1 MTFYSKYDNIS
12 DVKRVYTMDKRLQNM
27 LNSEYIR
34 VKELGNDIVS
44 LNFTRNAFQD
54 GIWNDE
60 TIKARGLFINKV
72 TGDIVARSYN
82 KFFQYDEKPETKDYV
97 DNHLVYPLYISK
109 KFNGFLG
116 IISVY
121 NDEFF
126 IATKS
131 TNEGEYCEYF
141 KEILNKTLFANEE
154 DKNEL
159 FNILKEHHCTAT
171 FEVMDMVNDQHIVY
185 EENPLALLDFIP
197 NTLDINGIDK
207 DVELSETLKNKLNIK
222 SIVIAKNKVINTR
235 EELDNFLAMTEEEE
249 LEGAVITDSNG
260 FMWKYKTNFYRF
272 WKTERNQLGRL
283 LKDKEV
289 KGSNRLNS
297 EKAQTAEQDFINF
310 LQDFLKDKT
319 TEEKEELLNT
329 KSIIWF
335 REKYKERVK

>member
-1 MTFYSKYDNIS
+1 
-12 DVKRVYTMDKRLQNM
+12 MDKRLENM

-34 VKELGNDIVS
+34 VKDLGNNVVS
-44 LNFTRNAFQD
+44 LNFTRDAFQD

-82 KFFQYDEKPETKDYV
+82 KFFQYDETPETKEYV

-116 IISVY
+116 ILSVY
-121 NDEFF
+121 NNEFF

-131 TNEGEYCEYF
+131 TNDGEYCDYF
-141 KEILNKTLFANEE
+141 KNILNNTIFNDEQE
-154 DKNEL
+154 TQEL
-159 FNILKEHHCTAT
+159 FNILKEYNCSAV
-171 FEVMDMVNDQHIVY
+171 FEVMDMENDQHIVY

-207 DVELSETLKNKLNIK
+207 DVELSETLKNKINLK
-222 SIVIAKNKVINTR
+222 SIVIAKNKKINSK
-235 EELDNFLAMTEEEE
+235 EELDKFLQDMEENE

-260 FMWKYKTNFYRF
+260 FMWKFKTNFYRF
-272 WKTERNQLGRL
+272 WKTERNQLERILRG
-283 LKDKEV
+283 KEPRGV
-289 KGSNRLNS
+289 DRLNS
-297 EKAQTAEQDFINF
+297 LDAQEKENGFINF
-310 LQDFLKDKT
+310 LKEFTKDKT
-319 TEEKEELLNT
+319 QEELEELLKT

-335 REKYKERVK
+335 REQYKRLGK

>member
-1 MTFYSKYDNIS
+1 
-12 DVKRVYTMDKRLQNM
+12 MDKRLENM

-34 VKELGNDIVS
+34 VKDLGNNVVS

-82 KFFQYDEKPETKDYV
+82 KFFQYDETPETKDYV
-97 DNHLVYPLYISK
+97 DNNLVYPLYISK

-116 IISVY
+116 ILSVY
-121 NDEFF
+121 NNEFF

-131 TNEGEYCEYF
+131 TNDGEYCDYF
-141 KEILNKTLFANEE
+141 KNILNNTIFNDEQE
-154 DKNEL
+154 TQEL
-159 FNILKEHHCTAT
+159 FNILKEYNCSAV
-171 FEVMDMVNDQHIVY
+171 FEVMDMENDQHIVY

-207 DVELSETLKNKLNIK
+207 DVELSETLKNKINLK
-222 SIVIAKNKVINTR
+222 SIVIAKNKKINSK
-235 EELDNFLAMTEEEE
+235 EELDKFLQDMEENE

-260 FMWKYKTNFYRF
+260 FMWKFKTNFYRF
-272 WKTERNQLGRL
+272 WKTERNQLERILRG
-283 LKDKEV
+283 KEP
-289 KGSNRLNS
+289 KGANRLNS
-297 EKAQTAEQDFINF
+297 LDAQEKENGFINF
-310 LQDFLKDKT
+310 LKEFTKDKT
-319 TEEKEELLNT
+319 QEELEELLKT

-335 REKYKERVK
+335 REQYKRLGK

>member
-1 MTFYSKYDNIS
+1 ME
-12 DVKRVYTMDKRLQNM
+12 KRLENM

-82 KFFQYDEKPETKDYV
+82 KFFQYDETSETKEYV

-121 NDEFF
+121 NDKFF

-141 KEILNKTLFANEE
+141 REILNKTIFANEE

-159 FNILKEHHCTAT
+159 FTVLKEHNCTAT

-207 DVELSETLKNKLNIK
+207 DIELSETLKEKLNIK

-260 FMWKYKTNFYRF
+260 FMWKYKTNFYSF
-272 WKTERNQLGRL
+272 WKTERSQLKRIL
-283 LKDKEV
+283 RNKEPRGV
-289 KGSNRLNS
+289 DRLNS
-297 EKAQTAEQDFINF
+297 LEAQERENGFMQ
-310 LQDFLKDKT
+310 FLKEFTKGKT
-319 TEEKEELLNT
+319 GEELQELLST

-335 REKYKERVK
+335 REQYRKRKR

>member
-1 MTFYSKYDNIS
+1 
-12 DVKRVYTMDKRLQNM
+12 MDKRLENM

-72 TGDIVARSYN
+72 TGEIVARSYN
-82 KFFQYDEKPETKDYV
+82 KFFQYDERQETKDYV
-97 DNHLVYPLYISK
+97 DNHLVYPLYLSK
-109 KFNGFLG
+109 KYNGFLG
-116 IISVY
+116 ILYVY

-131 TNEGEYCEYF
+131 TNDGEYCGYF
-141 KEILNKTLFANEE
+141 KNILNNTIFANEE
-154 DKNEL
+154 EKNIL
-159 FNILKEHHCTAT
+159 FNVLKENNCSAV

-185 EENPLALLDFIP
+185 EEQPLALLDFIP
-197 NTLDINGIDK
+197 NSLDLNGIDK
-207 DVELSETLKNKLNIK
+207 EVELSEQLKNELNVN
-222 SIVIAKNKVINTR
+222 SIIIAKNTVINSK
-235 EELDNFLAMTEEEE
+235 EELDNFLNRTEEKE

-272 WKTERNQLGRL
+272 WKTERSQLERL
-283 LKDKEV
+283 LRNKEV
-289 KGSNRLNS
+289 KGSNRLSSIEAQNS
-297 EKAQTAEQDFINF
+297 ENDFIQF
-310 LQDFLKDKT
+310 MIDFLKDKT
-319 TEEKEELLNT
+319 AEEKEELLNT

-335 REKYKERVK
+335 REQYRKA

>member
-1 MTFYSKYDNIS
+1 
-12 DVKRVYTMDKRLQNM
+12 MDRRLQNM

-60 TIKARGLFINKV
+60 TIKARGLFINKI

-82 KFFQYDEKPETKDYV
+82 KFFQYDETPETKEYV

-121 NDEFF
+121 DDEFF
-126 IATKS
+126 VATKS

-141 KEILNKTLFANEE
+141 KEILNKTIFATEE

-159 FNILKEHHCTAT
+159 FTMLKERNCTAT

-222 SIVIAKNKVINTR
+222 SIVIAKNKVINTK

-260 FMWKYKTNFYRF
+260 FMWKYKTNFYSF
-272 WKTERNQLGRL
+272 WKTERNQLKRIL
-283 LKDKEV
+283 RNKEPRGV
-289 KGSNRLNS
+289 DRLNS
-297 EKAQTAEQDFINF
+297 LEAQERENGFMQ
-310 LQDFLKDKT
+310 FLKEFTKGKT
-319 TEEKEELLNT
+319 GEELQELLST

-335 REKYKERVK
+335 REQYRKRKR

>member
-1 MTFYSKYDNIS
+1 MTFSLKCANIS
-12 DVKRVYTMDKRLQNM
+12 NVERYIIMDKRLENM

-72 TGDIVARSYN
+72 DGDIVARSYN

-97 DNHLVYPLYISK
+97 DNHLVYPLYISN

-141 KEILNKTLFANEE
+141 KEILNNTLFANEE

-222 SIVIAKNKVINTR
+222 SIVIAKNKVINTK
-235 EELDNFLAMTEEEE
+235 EELDGFLNMTEEEE

-319 TEEKEELLNT
+319 VEEKEELLNT

-335 REKYKERVK
+335 REKYRGRVK